1 MENFIFVQCHH
12 FIQIPLNDNNLLK
25 KMNKQVNQDA
35 NELCPN
41 IIKTEVFLFKSARKQ
56 TNVSLKLA
64 LIRKRLYPTNQ

>member
-41 IIKTEVFLFKSARKQ
+41 IIKTEVFLFKSARKL
-56 TNVSLKLA
+56 T
-64 LIRKRLYPTNQ
+64 LIRKRMYPTNQ